1 MCEERNGLMNFSW
14 MCLYENVLFMLYL
27 HEHMIILN
35 EVRIKGKPQP
45 PVSFGSCGK
54 VASRLTIK
62 FSEAIKY
69 SMLLI
74 QTKI

>member
-1 MCEERNGLMNFSW
+1 
-14 MCLYENVLFMLYL
+14 MLYL

-35 EVRIKGKPQP
+35 EVRIKGKLQP
-45 PVSFGSCGK
+45 AVSFGSCGK
-54 VASRLTIK
+54 VASLLTIIL
-62 FSEAIKY
+62 SEAINY